1 MSDLLSW
8 RARSNILTP
17 SASALL
23 QSCER
28 GVEDVGQPLLIAGRE
43 NMARLVA
50 AMTREWEVAT
60 HNVTLAA
67 QQVCFTS
74 FLLSLFGAVSA
85 AVSFL
90 VPVLSGCLGLPRRSV
105 QRPSLCV
112 HRRVLNSNEAA
123 LQASFSFCSC
133 GKLRL
138 GGMLCIALALCHGK
152 MLPLAATRSQDVF

>member
-1 MSDLLSW
+1 MSDLSSG
-8 RARSNILTP
+8 RARCNILTP
-17 SASALL
+17 SAFALL

-60 HNVTLAA
+60 HNATLAA

-85 AVSFL
+85 VVSFL
-90 VPVLSGCLGLPRRSV
+90 VPVLSGCLACQDTVFSGLCCVCIGASRRAMKL
-105 QRPSLCV
+105 LC
-112 HRRVLNSNEAA
+112 RLLSASAA
-123 LQASFSFCSC
+123 VESY
-133 GKLRL
+133 GWGR
-138 GGMLCIALALCHGK
+138 MLCIALALCHGK
-152 MLPLAATRSQDVF
+152 MLPLAAARSQDAF